1 MQSMDIHTARTILQL
16 RPNSD
21 SSEIKKQYHK
31 LALKFHPDKNKR
43 PDAHQKFLEV
53 NEAYKFLVE
62 NESSNKSYVREYDE
76 ILLDLI
82 KLTYQNGKFNDDLF
96 RFVKSIMDNYSKLS
110 QSSLNDI
117 PPDIIIK
124 CYKFINQNRELLGIP
139 QSVIDILNSIV
150 KNGENT
156 ENVHIVTPSLL
167 DMYESNILKLD
178 YNGNIYLI
186 PLWHSELAFDIDGKD
201 EELEITCVPDLP
213 EHMSLDNDNNLHVY
227 VRTGIQSLL
236 DKESFVVD
244 LQIKTIEINVSN
256 LKITRH
262 QTVTHKRS
270 GIPRID
276 EGDMYN
282 NENRGDIM
290 IHVELY

>member
-16 RPNSD
+16 QPNSD
-21 SSEIKKQYHK
+21 GSEIKKQYHK
-31 LALKFHPDKNKR
+31 LALKFHPDKNKH
-43 PDAHQKFLEV
+43 PDANQKFQEV
-53 NEAYKFLVE
+53 NEAYQFLIK
-62 NESSNKSYVREYDE
+62 NESSDQPSLREYDE

-82 KLTYQNGKFNDDLF
+82 NLTYRNGKFNDDLF
-96 RFVKSIMDNYSKLS
+96 KFIKSIMNNCPKFS
-110 QSSLNDI
+110 QSSLSDI
-117 PPDIIIK
+117 PPDIIVK

-139 QSVIDILNSIV
+139 QNVINIINSII

-156 ENVHIVTPSLL
+156 DNVHIITPSLL
-167 DMYESNILKLD
+167 DMYESNVLKLD
-178 YNGNIYLI
+178 YYGNIYLI
-186 PLWHSELAFDIDGKD
+186 PLWHSDLAFDIDGKD
-201 EELEITCVPDLP
+201 EELEITCAPNLP

-236 DKESFVVD
+236 DKESFTID
-244 LQIKTIEINVSN
+244 LQIKTIEIDVSD

-262 QTVTHKRS
+262 QTVTHKGI

-276 EGDMYN
+276 ESDIYN
-282 NENRGDIM
+282 NENKGDIM